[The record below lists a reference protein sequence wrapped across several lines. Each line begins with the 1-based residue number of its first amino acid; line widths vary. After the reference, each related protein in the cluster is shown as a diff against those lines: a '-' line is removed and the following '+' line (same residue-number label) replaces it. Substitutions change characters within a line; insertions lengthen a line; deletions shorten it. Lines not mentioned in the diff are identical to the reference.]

1 MSLLSQAAADATSIM
16 ESLPIGTLTPGVLLG
31 LAVWLLLTGR
41 IVPRK
46 TLEDHLEEITFLRSA
61 IENLQAVKLE
71 LAKQNT
77 KLLGDKDLSVQIL
90 QSRRTDVADDTVTAA
105 NGRGGQST

>member
-1 MSLLSQAAADATSIM
+1 M
-16 ESLPIGTLTPGVLLG
+16 ESLPLGTLTPGVLLG

-46 TLEDHLEEITFLRSA
+46 TLEDHLEEITFLRAA

-90 QSRRTDVADDTVTAA
+90 QSRRTDQADSVAA
-105 NGRGGQST
+105 NEQSGGQST